1 MIPQA
6 IIELPTIWQRFMET
20 TRSHAAKKL
29 ASRLV
34 RSWPDLVIANNGV
47 SAAELREVRVPHEV
61 EPNVV
66 VEPSAAGLELSEDQ
80 LVMSGLLIE
89 RKRPWL
95 AVQALADKSLRDYRM
110 VIVGDGHLRSEL
122 ENLVADLR
130 LQHRVQ
136 FMGAC
141 SRSRNLEALEA
152 SRLLV
157 HPSGREGSPWVVG
170 EAAAV
175 GTASVVFRG
184 TGADTTAAFSS
195 NGSVLCPQRSGQLV
209 EALRAGLI
217 ESLKRPKPRPSGR
230 WSAARLP
237 SLLNRWWE
245 RCHENAV

>member
-1 MIPQA
+1 LA
-6 IIELPTIWQRFMET
+6 LRFLQR
-20 TRSHAAKKL
+20 
-29 ASRLV
+29 
-34 RSWPDLVIANNGV
+34 WPDLVIANNAV
-47 SAAELREVRVPHEV
+47 SATELREAGVALDV

-66 VEPSAAGLELSEDQ
+66 AEPSAAGLEVSEDQ
-80 LVMSGLLIE
+80 LVMLGLLIE

-95 AVQALADKSLRDYRM
+95 AVQALADKSLGDYRM
-110 VIVGDGHLRSEL
+110 VIVGDGHLRSDL
-122 ENLVADLR
+122 QNLVADLG
-130 LQHRVQ
+130 LQRRVQ

-141 SRSRNLEALEA
+141 SRRRSLETLEA

-184 TGADTTAAFSS
+184 TGADTTAEFSD

-209 EALRAGLI
+209 EALRAGLV
-217 ESLKRPKPRPSGR
+217 ESLQRPKPRPSRR
-230 WSAARLP
+230 WSASRLP
-237 SLLNRWWE
+237 GLLNRWWE